1 MRSITILFIIFVNS
15 ITFGQQVF
23 KKKKNLLGSPFEI
36 TVVATDSIQA
46 NVYTELAISEVKRI
60 ENLISDWI
68 PTTQISKVNQ
78 NAGISPVK
86 VDLEVFE
93 LVKRAIN
100 ISKLTDGA
108 FDISYASMD
117 KIWKFDGS
125 MKEMP
130 STESIKKSVE
140 KVGYQN
146 IILNENDTSIFLKY
160 PGMKLGLGGI
170 GQGYIADKIKVLLQ
184 ENGCTSGLVNVS
196 GDINTWGK
204 QPNGKDWT
212 VGIVNP
218 LNKNKVFATFPLN
231 DSAVETSGSY
241 EKYVTFNGKR
251 YSHIIDPRTGYPASG
266 IVSVSVFAKQT
277 ELADALATGIFVLGI
292 EVGLDLVNQLKGI
305 GCIIVDK
312 KGVIHASKNIDIKT
326 YQYMKKIVFLALI
339 TVAAVSCNSVKEY
352 DKQYIND
359 PDMKLS
365 ARSSERFET
374 TFQVYREAASGA
386 NGGKTGGG
394 CGCN

>member
-1 MRSITILFIIFVNS
+1 MKQIGLFLALLISSNLFA
-15 ITFGQQVF
+15 QQVF
-23 KKKKNLLGSPFEI
+23 KKKKSLLGSPFEI
-36 TVVATDSIQA
+36 TVVATDSVQA
-46 NVYTELAISEVKRI
+46 NQFVNMAFDEVTRI
-60 ENLISDWI
+60 EHLISDWI

-78 NAGISPVK
+78 QAGIAAVK

-93 LVKRAIN
+93 LVERALK

-125 MKEMP
+125 LKTMP
-130 STESIKKSVE
+130 TEEAIKKSVA
-140 KVGYQN
+140 KVGYEH
-146 IILNENDTSIFLKY
+146 ILLDANNTTIFLEKE
-160 PGMKLGLGGI
+160 GMKLGLGGI

-184 ENGCTSGLVNVS
+184 KNGCTSGLVNVS

-204 QPNGKDWT
+204 QPNGADWS

-218 LNKNKVFATFPLN
+218 MNKNKVFATFPLY

-251 YSHIIDPRTGYPASG
+251 YSHIIDPRTGYPATG

-277 ELADALATGIFVLGI
+277 ELADALATGIFVLGV

-305 GCIIVDK
+305 GCIIVDE
-312 KGVIHASKNIDIKT
+312 KGAIHASKNIDIK
-326 YQYMKKIVFLALI
+326 K
-339 TVAAVSCNSVKEY
+339 
-352 DKQYIND
+352 
-359 PDMKLS
+359 
-365 ARSSERFET
+365 
-374 TFQVYREAASGA
+374 FQ
-386 NGGKTGGG
+386 
-394 CGCN
+394 